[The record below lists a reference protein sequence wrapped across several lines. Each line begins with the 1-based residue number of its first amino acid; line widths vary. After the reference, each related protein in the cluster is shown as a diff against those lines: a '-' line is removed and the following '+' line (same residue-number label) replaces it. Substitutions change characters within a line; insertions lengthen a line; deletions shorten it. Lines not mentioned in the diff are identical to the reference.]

1 VSFLNLGNNYVAEIE
16 VISPLHINSGKGDL
30 LFDIDYA
37 IDKRDI
43 WVIDIE
49 KMLKAVDV
57 NFWNQRNCSV
67 QISKLLKEQKY
78 PECSRYRL
86 SQTSRGQQI
95 YRIKEQLKDP
105 FDRLYIPGSSLK
117 GAIRTCLAWGMIVGG
132 GMPITKNDFGRHY
145 RFAAQP
151 IEAKLFGQTPNHD
164 LLRALHVADSE
175 SIDIKK
181 SLNLYLVSVY
191 SISHQTGSLKL
202 NSKGTRFRFHVE
214 AVPPQTMFRTRLR
227 LDKYLLQ
234 NDFKLQFSSK
244 REKMS
249 AKPSSFW
256 LIHFARHCNAFAEEF
271 IKTEI
276 DFYAD
281 YGLETVMQFY
291 EGLRQQLFTLD
302 REREFLLQ
310 LGWGTGWLS
319 KTIGMALS
327 DELLDFVRSRFRLG
341 RRGAKEFPKSRRL
354 IEINQIPKMPLGWIK
369 VKLEQEHA

>member
-1 VSFLNLGNNYVAEIE
+1 MNLGKNYVAEIE

-37 IDKRDI
+37 IDKRGI

-57 NFWNQRNCSV
+57 NFWNQGNYSV
-67 QISKLLKEQKY
+67 RISKLLKGQKY
-78 PECSRYRL
+78 PECTRYRL
-86 SQTSRGQQI
+86 FHPNGGRQI
-95 YRIKEQLKDP
+95 SRIKEQLKDP

-132 GMPITKNDFGRHY
+132 EEPITKNDFSRHY
-145 RFAAQP
+145 RFAGQR

-164 LLRALHVADSE
+164 LLRALHAADSE
-175 SIDIKK
+175 SIDIKN
-181 SLNLYLVSVY
+181 SLNLYIVSVY

-227 LDKYLLQ
+227 LDEYLLQ
-234 NDFKLQFSSK
+234 NDFKLPFSSK
-244 REKMS
+244 RD
-249 AKPSSFW
+249 W

-281 YGLETVMQFY
+281 YGLSTVMQFY

-341 RRGAKEFPKSRRL
+341 RRGAEEFPKSSRL
-354 IEINQIPKMPLGWIK
+354 IEINRTPQMPLGWIK